1 MTTMANTPEKTTN
14 RVDWSKWIRFALL
27 VMAGGTIYK
36 LANLK
41 DAFYVPMQE
50 AMGLSHT
57 EIGTLLSVNSMVATA
72 LFIVGGYLA
81 DRFSTR
87 ILIPLGLVGTGALG
101 LFLSTF
107 PGFGTLLLLFA
118 LLAVCSD
125 CLVWPAL
132 LKSIRQLGG
141 PKEQGRL
148 FGLLEG
154 GRGIV
159 DTVVAFSALGIFVLL
174 GSGTGGFRAAIAFYA
189 VIDIAVG
196 VLLFLL
202 LRTQPATQG
211 REVSGLSA
219 QPSEPKKQKTGLGE
233 IWRAAKLPQ
242 LWWVSFTVFMVYV
255 VYCGLTYFIPY
266 LTYVYGLPV
275 ALVGA
280 YGIINQYGLKIL
292 GGPIGGVL
300 ADKVFKGASRYIRLA
315 FLCLIP
321 VVAVLLL
328 LPADPSSQIPAMIV
342 TLLFSLIVFTMRGV
356 FWAPMDEVGIPEE
369 TSGTAFG
376 IACLVGYAPGMF
388 AFIVYG
394 AILDANPG
402 AGGYHIVFIVLAAL
416 ALVGAAVSSGLV
428 RAARA
433 RRAVVEV

>member
-1 MTTMANTPEKTTN
+1 MSKTSEKATKP
-14 RVDWSKWIRFALL
+14 VDWSKWIRFALL

-36 LANLK
+36 LTNLK

-57 EIGTLLSVNSMVATA
+57 EIGTLLSVNSIVATA

-107 PGFGTLLLLFA
+107 PGFGTLLLVFA

-141 PKEQGRL
+141 SKEQGRL

-154 GRGIV
+154 GRGVV
-159 DTVVAFSALGIFVLL
+159 DTAVAFSALGIFVLL

-189 VIDIAVG
+189 IIDVVVG

-202 LRTQPATQG
+202 LRTQTSEQAGAVPAQ
-211 REVSGLSA
+211 
-219 QPSEPKKQKTGLGE
+219 KKQKAGLGE

-266 LTYVYGLPV
+266 LTYIYGLPV

-292 GGPIGGVL
+292 GGPLGGVL

-416 ALVGAAVSSGLV
+416 ALVGAVVSSGLV

-433 RRAVVEV
+433 RRAMAEV

>member
-1 MTTMANTPEKTTN
+1 MTTVTQTPAKSTKP
-14 RVDWSKWIRFALL
+14 VDWSKWIRFALL

-50 AMGLSHT
+50 AMGLNHT
-57 EIGTLLSVNSMVATA
+57 EIGTLLSINSIVATA
-72 LFIVGGYLA
+72 LFVVGGFLA

-87 ILIPLGLVGTGALG
+87 ILIPLGLIGTGTLG
-101 LFLSTF
+101 LYLSTF
-107 PGFGTLLLLFA
+107 PGFGTLLLVFA

-141 PKEQGRL
+141 SKEQGRL

-159 DTVVAFSALGIFVLL
+159 DTAVAFSALGIFVWM

-189 VIDIAVG
+189 IIDIAVG

-202 LRTQPATQG
+202 LRTRAEEPVAGQEAAT
-211 REVSGLSA
+211 
-219 QPSEPKKQKTGLGE
+219 KQKAGIAE
-233 IWRAAKLPQ
+233 IWRAARLPQ

-300 ADKVFKGASRYIRLA
+300 SDKVFKSSSWYIRVA

-321 VVAVLLL
+321 VVTVLLL
-328 LPADPSSQIPAMIV
+328 LPADPGSQIPAMIV

-356 FWAPMDEVGIPEE
+356 FWAPMDEVGIPEQI
-369 TSGTAFG
+369 SGTAFG

-388 AFIVYG
+388 AFIGYG

-402 AGGYHIVFIVLAAL
+402 ASGYHIVFVALAAL
-416 ALVGAAVSSGLV
+416 ALVGSLVSTGL
-428 RAARA
+428 ARVA
-433 RRAVVEV
+433 KAHRMAIVD

>member
-1 MTTMANTPEKTTN
+1 MTTTATTSGKSTT
-14 RVDWSKWIRFALL
+14 RVDRSKWVRFALL

-50 AMGLSHT
+50 AMSLSHT

-87 ILIPLGLVGTGALG
+87 ILIPLGLVGTGTLG

-154 GRGIV
+154 GRGVV
-159 DTVVAFSALGIFVLL
+159 DTAVAFSALGIFVLL

-189 VIDIAVG
+189 IINIAVG

-202 LRTQPATQG
+202 LRNQT
-211 REVSGLSA
+211 
-219 QPSEPKKQKTGLGE
+219 SEPTSENPAPKKHKAGLGE

-321 VVAVLLL
+321 VVAVLLI

-416 ALVGAAVSSGLV
+416 ALVGALVSSGLV

-433 RRAVVEV
+433 RREAVEV

>member
-1 MTTMANTPEKTTN
+1 MTTVTQTPAKSAKP
-14 RVDWSKWIRFALL
+14 VDWSKWIRFALL

-50 AMGLSHT
+50 AMGLNHT
-57 EIGTLLSVNSMVATA
+57 EIGTLLSVNSIVATA
-72 LFIVGGYLA
+72 LFVVGGFLA

-87 ILIPLGLVGTGALG
+87 ILIPLGLIGTGALG
-101 LFLSTF
+101 LYLSTF
-107 PGFGTLLLLFA
+107 PGFSTLLVLFA

-159 DTVVAFSALGIFVLL
+159 DTAVAFSALGIFVLL
-174 GSGTGGFRAAIAFYA
+174 GSGTGGFRAAISFYA
-189 VIDIAVG
+189 IIDIAVG

-202 LRTQPATQG
+202 LRTRTAERDLADDGQPA
-211 REVSGLSA
+211 
-219 QPSEPKKQKTGLGE
+219 PKKQKAGLGE
-233 IWRAAKLPQ
+233 IWHAAKLPQ

-300 ADKVFKGASRYIRLA
+300 SDKVFKSASRYIRLA

-328 LPADPSSQIPAMIV
+328 LPADPGSQVPAMIV

-356 FWAPMDEVGIPEE
+356 FWAPMDEVGIPEQI
-369 TSGTAFG
+369 SGTAFG

-388 AFIVYG
+388 AFIGYG

-416 ALVGAAVSSGLV
+416 ALVGAAVSSGL
-428 RAARA
+428 ARIAKA
-433 RRAVVEV
+433 RRAATGS